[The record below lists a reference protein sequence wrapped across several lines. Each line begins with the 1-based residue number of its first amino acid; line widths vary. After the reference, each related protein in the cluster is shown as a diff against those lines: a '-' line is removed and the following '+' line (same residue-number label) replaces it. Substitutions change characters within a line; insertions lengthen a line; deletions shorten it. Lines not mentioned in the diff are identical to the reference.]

1 MTPARRSLLWKLAL
15 VVVFGVVLV
24 MIPQWFQAFQVSR
37 FNTAIC
43 YAIAAL
49 GLNLLTGFNG
59 QISVGHGAF
68 FGVGAYT
75 SVILIVD
82 YDWPH
87 FATIAA
93 AAALT
98 FVVGLLVGLPALRI
112 RGLYLA
118 LVTLALATL
127 FPLLITRF
135 SDFTGGSQGKTVP
148 VRQRF
153 EAPDW
158 TGLEND
164 QWKYYVFLAFAVVAF
179 VLVRNLVHSRAG
191 RAIIAIRDN
200 ETAATTL
207 GVHVAAYKVVVF
219 GVSAMLAGVA
229 GALFS
234 FETSFVSSEQFNINL
249 SILLLVAVVVGGAAT
264 IVGPAIG
271 AYLVEFIPIWL
282 TDAGANPQ
290 LSPVLFGGSLI
301 LLMIVAPGGVLGLG
315 RRLLASVVRRRPDA
329 GPGPPPPSEVDEA
342 LASAS

>member
-1 MTPARRSLLWKLAL
+1 MWKAAVTVVLGAVLLW
-15 VVVFGVVLV
+15 
-24 MIPQWFQAFQVSR
+24 IPQYFEAFQVSR

-43 YAIAAL
+43 FAIAAL

-68 FGVGAYT
+68 FGIGAYT
-75 SVILIVD
+75 SVILVVD
-82 YDWPH
+82 HDWPH

-98 FVVGLLVGLPALRI
+98 FLVGLLVGLPALRI
-112 RGLYLA
+112 QGLYLA

-127 FPLLITRF
+127 FPQLINRF
-135 SDFTGGSQGKTVP
+135 SDLTGGSQGKTVP
-148 VRQRF
+148 IRQRF
-153 EAPDW
+153 KAPEW
-158 TGLEND
+158 TDLKDD

-191 RAIIAIRDN
+191 RAIISIRDN
-200 ETAATTL
+200 ETAAATL
-207 GVHVAAYKVVVF
+207 GVNTAAYKVVVF
-219 GVSAMLAGVA
+219 GVSAMLAGIA

-249 SILLLVAVVVGGAAT
+249 SITLLVAVVVGGAAT
-264 IVGPAIG
+264 IMGPAIG
-271 AYLVEFIPIWL
+271 AYLVEFIPFWL

-301 LLMIVAPGGVLGLG
+301 LLMIVAPGGILGLARRILLWGKG
-315 RRLLASVVRRRPDA
+315 RLGRG
-329 GPGPPPPSEVDEA
+329 GPSPPPQEVPEA
-342 LASAS
+342 LASAT

>member
-1 MTPARRSLLWKLAL
+1 MRRDPKVLIWKLVVI
-15 VVVFGVVLV
+15 VVVGAVLLL
-24 MIPQWFQAFQVSR
+24 IPQQFAAFQVSR
-37 FNTAIC
+37 FNTVIC
-43 YAIAAL
+43 FAIATL

-68 FGVGAYT
+68 FGIGAYT

-82 YDWPH
+82 HDWPH
-87 FATIAA
+87 FATIVA

-112 RGLYLA
+112 QGLYLA

-135 SDFTGGSQGKTVP
+135 SDLTGGSQGKTVP
-148 VRQRF
+148 IRQRF
-153 EAPDW
+153 EAPEW
-158 TGLEND
+158 SGLKDD
-164 QWKYYVFLAFAVVAF
+164 QWKYYVFLAFAVVAY

-200 ETAATTL
+200 ETAAATL
-207 GVHVAAYKVVVF
+207 GVHTAAYKVTVF
-219 GVSAMLAGVA
+219 GVSAMLAGIG

-249 SILLLVAVVVGGAAT
+249 SITLLVAVVIGGTAT

-271 AYLVEFIPIWL
+271 AYLVVFIPVWL
-282 TDAGANPQ
+282 ADSDANPQ
-290 LSPVLFGGSLI
+290 LSPVLFGGLLI
-301 LLMIVAPGGVLGLG
+301 LLMIVAPGGVLGLARQVIG
-315 RRLLASVVRRRPDA
+315 WVRRRM
-329 GPGPPPPSEVDEA
+329 GRGGEPPPPSEVSDA
-342 LASAS
+342 LASAT